1 MTQYPPYQ
9 QPNQQMDPNYGYS
22 NLPPQDQE
30 SLGSWV
36 LVTFIMFI
44 PLVNII
50 YLLVLAFGST
60 NSMAKRNFA
69 RASLIWMLVG
79 IVLSIVLFILFA
91 AMGAS
96 LFNEYANTYGF
107 LVP

>member
-9 QPNQQMDPNYGYS
+9 QPNQPMEPNYGYS

-30 SLGSWV
+30 SLGGWV

-79 IVLSIVLFILFA
+79 IVLSIVMFILFA

-96 LFNEYANTYGF
+96 LFNEISNTYG
-107 LVP
+107 LLAL